1 LIRASLCP
9 SECPGFEW
17 KKADGDP
24 SSNGSLYDW
33 TEPERVFNEI
43 HRVLKVGGHFCITDL
58 RRDMNPIVRTFLKRN
73 IKPKVCR
80 AGFLSSFGASYTPE
94 EIADLLVKTKLAGAH
109 VRGVRIILA
118 VSGTK
123 SAIFAGSVRSS

>member
-1 LIRASLCP
+1 
-9 SECPGFEW
+9 
-17 KKADGDP
+17 
-24 SSNGSLYDW
+24 
-33 TEPERVFNEI
+33 
-43 HRVLKVGGHFCITDL
+43 
-58 RRDMNPIVRTFLKRN
+58 MNPIVRRFLKRN

-109 VRGVRIILA
+109 VRGLRIIPA

>member
-1 LIRASLCP
+1 MYHR
-9 SECPGFEW
+9 FE
-17 KKADGDP
+17 KG
-24 SSNGSLYDW
+24 Y
-33 TEPERVFNEI
+33 EPDCSK
-43 HRVLKVGGHFCITDL
+43 VLKAGI
-58 RRDMNPIVRTFLKRN
+58 LKA
-73 IKPKVCR
+73 KVCR

-109 VRGVRIILA
+109 VRGLRIILA